1 MKRVLIGLAF
11 GLVLAAQP
19 YGGRPGY
26 GPSQNDNRG
35 AYGNSGNNFS
45 ERISRGE
52 RMGLLTR
59 REASKLW
66 DMERNLRRE
75 TERAYRSGFGV
86 SGRERERLQRMAAH
100 LDIEISRQMRDRENY
115 RGGPVRR

>member
-1 MKRVLIGLAF
+1 MKRILIGLAF
-11 GLVLAAQP
+11 GLALAAQP

-26 GPSQNDNRG
+26 GPSRTDNRG
-35 AYGNSGNNFS
+35 AYGYSGNIFS

-75 TERAYRSGFGV
+75 TERSYRSGFSL
-86 SGRERERLQRMAAH
+86 SGRELDRLRRMSAQ
-100 LDIEISRQMRDRENY
+100 LDLEISRQLRDGENY
-115 RGGPVRR
+115 RGGAFRR